1 MMRPIMSTAA
11 SLFAALH
18 PLRIATLTLAL
29 TGCASIAPPP
39 AAPVQGAPTPSA
51 PESRQA
57 TPVRT
62 YRDTIDLDG
71 RLSVRY
77 QRNGREEALHGS
89 FTWAQTAHQ
98 ATVTLLSPLGQT
110 LATIEVTPG
119 HSSLTQT
126 GRPLRV
132 AADVDALAADALGW
146 PLPVA
151 GLRGWLQ
158 GFAID
163 GSGHRVIA
171 TPSTTATTVATPDGW
186 RIHYASWQNDDPAA
200 GDPAAARNHPKRIDL
215 ERSTA
220 QAGDVSIRIVIDS
233 WQPH

>member
-1 MMRPIMSTAA
+1 MRPIMSTAA

-18 PLRIATLTLAL
+18 PLRIATLALAL

-39 AAPVQGAPTPSA
+39 TPMPGAAISGRS
-51 PESRQA
+51 ESP

-62 YRDTIDLDG
+62 YRDTIDLNG

-77 QRNGREEALHGS
+77 QQNGRDEALHGS

-98 ATVTLLSPLGQT
+98 ATVTILSPLGQT

-119 HSSLTQT
+119 HSSLTQA
-126 GRPLRV
+126 GRPPRV

-151 GLRGWLQ
+151 GLRDWLQ

-171 TPSTTATTVATPDGW
+171 TPSTTTAVATPEGW
-186 RIHYASWQNDDPAA
+186 RIRYASWQDDDPTS
-200 GDPAAARNHPKRIDL
+200 PHNHPKRIDL

-233 WQPH
+233 WQAH

>member
-1 MMRPIMSTAA
+1 MRPIMSTAA
-11 SLFAALH
+11 SLLAAMH
-18 PLRIATLTLAL
+18 PLRNATLALAL
-29 TGCASIAPPP
+29 TGCANIAPPP
-39 AAPVQGAPTPSA
+39 AVPTPVA

-62 YRDTIDLDG
+62 YRDAIDLDG

-77 QRNGREEALHGS
+77 QRNGHEEAVHGS

-110 LATIEVTPG
+110 LATIEVTPD
-119 HSSLTQT
+119 HSSLTQA
-126 GRPLRV
+126 GRPPRV

-151 GLRGWLQ
+151 GLRDWLQ

-171 TPSTTATTVATPDGW
+171 TPSTTTTTVATPDGW

-200 GDPAAARNHPKRIDL
+200 GDPAAHNHPKRIDL

-233 WQPH
+233 WQAH